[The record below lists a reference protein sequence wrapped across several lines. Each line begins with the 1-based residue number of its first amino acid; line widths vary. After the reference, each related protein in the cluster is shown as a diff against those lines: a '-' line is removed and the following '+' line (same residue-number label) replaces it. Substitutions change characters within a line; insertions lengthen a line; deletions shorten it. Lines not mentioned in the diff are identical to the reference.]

1 VTLGKW
7 HDGDGGTDSEKVGT
21 FAREL
26 GHNLGLRHGGS
37 EDINYKS
44 NHLSIMNYFF
54 QTDGVIR
61 DGKGYST
68 TSGLPYP
75 ACRKPR

>member
-1 VTLGKW
+1 MTLGKW

-21 FAREL
+21 FAHEL

-54 QTDGVIR
+54 RPTG
-61 DGKGYST
+61 
-68 TSGLPYP
+68 
-75 ACRKPR
+75 